1 MTTNQSEIDLT
12 NQQLQQTPIA
22 IVGMASI
29 FPQAKN
35 LQEYWENIVNEINCI
50 TDVPDSRWNLED
62 YYDPDP
68 RTPDKTYC
76 KRGGFIPHIDFNPME
91 FGIPPNLL
99 EVTDISQLLSLV
111 VAKKALEDSGYVE
124 SREFNR
130 ERTGVILGV
139 AAGRQLAVPYG
150 ARMQYP
156 IWQKALE
163 SSGISAEEATKIVE
177 KIKQAY
183 ADWDT
188 NSFPGLLSNVV
199 AGRIANRFDLGAMN
213 CVVDAA
219 CASSLAAL
227 SMAVSELTA
236 RRADMMLTGGVDTDN
251 SIFAYLCFSKTPAV
265 SPSQNVRSFDADSD
279 GMMLGEGLGIMVL
292 KRLEDAER
300 DGDRIYA
307 VITGIGSS
315 SDGRYNSIYAPRPEG
330 QMKALRRAY
339 EAAGIAP
346 ADIGLIEAHGTGTPV
361 GDKAE
366 FAALKEVFQA
376 NEPQQSIALGS
387 VKSQI
392 GHTKAAAG
400 AASLIKTALAL
411 HHKTLPPT
419 INITKPNPKLQIE
432 SSAFYLNTQ
441 TRPWFNSG
449 SPRRAGVSSFGFG
462 GSNYHVVLEEYQ
474 QQQEFSRLNSTPQP
488 VLISADTPVQLLAVC
503 DEILQQL
510 QGEEGKQHYQRLI
523 EASKSCPVP
532 HDAARVGFVVK
543 SLTETCQKIKTAIAL
558 LKQRQE
564 AWEHPQGIYYRPS
577 GLELS
582 GKVVALFS
590 GQGSQYLEMGRELA
604 INFPCMRK
612 AFECVGKLASDASTS
627 VAEVV
632 FPPPTFDSEIA
643 QTQNDKLQRTEY
655 AQPAIGAF
663 SAGVYKILQQ
673 AGFKPD
679 FVAGHSFG
687 ELTALWAAG
696 VLSDR
701 DYFSLVKARGEA
713 MASPTDAGSMMAV
726 TGDISQVQKLLADFP
741 EVTIANLN
749 SPKQVVLAGN
759 KAEVSKLH
767 QLLTEKGYSAF
778 LLPVSAAFHTQLV
791 AHAQKPFAEAISSIA
806 FNSPTIPVYTN
817 VTGKSYPTDS
827 QTIKTILQSHLLNR
841 VLFQQEIEN
850 IYADGGYCFVEFGPR
865 RILTNLVQEI
875 LGDRHHIAIAVNGS
889 RQKDSDLQLREAVIQ
904 LRVAGLSLENLDPY
918 QRTGKIPQTK
928 KNKALNLRLT
938 GVNYVSEKTKKNVEE
953 ALGEKP
959 QVAEESNGE
968 KIKSKI
974 KHNSPTFLAP
984 QSTSIA
990 SGSND
995 MDLVQLQSDS
1005 YSKQPNSKLEVN
1017 PLSNGHNGKDNDH
1030 ATAVQLKT
1038 GLQTEN
1044 KVTSTVSTESKT
1056 DKQAITKARNPLP
1069 VLNSLE
1075 NRLQQF
1081 EKHQIEICRV
1091 HEQYLNQQQE
1101 YTKIVLDVVQQQNAL
1116 FVNDNFIQQPEE
1128 TRKIILESSDRSLN
1142 KLHEHQGKVLNL
1154 HKQYIDHQVEYAVN
1168 FLQATVRG
1176 YAPIIETPE
1185 VDANSELPSTKSN
1198 GDSAR
1203 HMPSLFVPLDIG
1215 NGNENIPK
1223 VSSNFKNG
1231 LAYCPPAAPDNF
1243 ELQIPDNFAVE
1254 ENIKPEL
1261 NSNPDLPKPIEDLD
1275 TKDIVN
1281 SEKIVAKTKI
1291 PEQTEA
1297 NSLEDLPEP
1306 IEDLPESIDDLD
1318 TKGIVNSEEPVA
1330 KTKIPEQTEAN
1341 SLESVA
1347 ETEKNNPIPI
1357 NIDFEELG
1365 QSLLDVVSESTGYPV
1380 EMLELEMDMEAD
1392 LGIDSIKRVEILGAL
1407 QERYPDLPQP
1417 NLEELA
1423 EIELRTLSQII
1434 AYMRTLV
1441 SEREK
1446 KNSVP
1451 SLSN

>member
-1 MTTNQSEIDLT
+1 MTKNQPEIDLT
-12 NQQLQQTPIA
+12 NKQLQQTPIA

-50 TDVPDSRWNLED
+50 TDVPDSRWNIED

-68 RTPDKTYC
+68 KAPDKTYC
-76 KRGGFIPHIDFNPME
+76 KRGGFIPHIDFNPLD

-99 EVTDISQLLSLV
+99 EVTDVSQLLSLV
-111 VAKKALEDSGYVE
+111 VAKEALEDSGYSE

-139 AAGRQLAVPYG
+139 AAARQLAVPYG
-150 ARMQYP
+150 TRMQYP

-163 SSGISAEEATKIVE
+163 SSGIPADEATKIVE

-183 ADWDT
+183 VEWDT
-188 NSFPGLLSNVV
+188 NSFPGLLANVV

-227 SMAVSELTA
+227 SMAVAELTA
-236 RRADMMLTGGVDTDN
+236 RRADMMLTGGIDTDN

-279 GMMLGEGLGIMVL
+279 GMMLGEGLGMMVL

-307 VITGIGSS
+307 IIRGIGSS

-330 QMKALRRAY
+330 QMKALRRAH
-339 EAAGIAP
+339 EAAGLAP
-346 ADIGLIEAHGTGTPV
+346 ADISLIEAHGTGTPV

-366 FAALKEVFQA
+366 FSALKEVFQA
-376 NEPQQSIALGS
+376 QEPQQNVALGS

-419 INITKPNPKLQIE
+419 INITKPNPKLEIE
-432 SSAFYLNTQ
+432 SSAFYLNTK
-441 TRPWFNSG
+441 TRPWFNLG
-449 SPRRAGVSSFGFG
+449 NPRRAGVSSFGFG

-503 DEILQQL
+503 DEMLQQL
-510 QGEEGKQHYQRLI
+510 QGDEGNQHYQRLI

-532 HDAARVGFVVK
+532 LDAARVGFIAK

-564 AWEHPQGIYYRPS
+564 AWEHPRGIYYRPS
-577 GLELS
+577 GLKLS

-604 INFPCMRK
+604 INFPCMRE
-612 AFECVGKLASDASTS
+612 AFEDVGKLTSDASTS

-632 FPPPTFDSEIA
+632 FPPPTLDSEIA

-663 SAGVYKILQQ
+663 STGVYKILQQ
-673 AGFKPD
+673 AGFKPN

-696 VLSDR
+696 VLGDR

-713 MASPTDAGSMMAV
+713 MASPTDAGCMMAV
-726 TGDISQVQKLLADFP
+726 TGDISQLQKVLADFP

-749 SPKQVVLAGN
+749 SPQQVVLAGN
-759 KAEVSKLH
+759 KPEISKLH

-791 AHAQKPFAEAISSIA
+791 AHAQKPFAEAISSIT

-817 VTGKSYPTDS
+817 VTGQPYPNDS

-865 RILTNLVQEI
+865 RILTNLVQET
-875 LGDRHHIAIAVNGS
+875 LGDRPHLAIAVNGS
-889 RQKDSDLQLREAVIQ
+889 RQKDSDLQLREAVMQ

-918 QRTGKIPQTK
+918 QRTGKISPTK

-938 GVNYVSEKTKKNVEE
+938 GVNYVSEKTKKKIEE
-953 ALGEKP
+953 ALGAKP
-959 QVAEESNGE
+959 QVAEKFHQE
-968 KIKSKI
+968 KSDSKI
-974 KHNSPTFLAP
+974 ENNSPEVSVP
-984 QSTSIA
+984 QSTSA
-990 SGSND
+990 VSGSND
-995 MDLVQLQSDS
+995 MDLVQLPSDS
-1005 YSKQPNSKLEVN
+1005 YSRQPNSMLEIN
-1017 PLSNGHNGKDNDH
+1017 PLLNGHNGKDNGS
-1030 ATAVQLKT
+1030 AKAVQLKT
-1038 GLQTEN
+1038 GLRIEN
-1044 KVTSTVSTESKT
+1044 KLTSTVSTNKSIT
-1056 DKQAITKARNPLP
+1056 DKQVSTKTSNRLP
-1069 VLNSLE
+1069 VLTSLE

-1081 EKHQIEICRV
+1081 EKHQTEICRV

-1101 YTKIVLDVVQQQNAL
+1101 YTKIVLDVVRQQNAL
-1116 FVNDNFIQQPEE
+1116 FVNDNFIQQPVE
-1128 TRKIILESSDRSLN
+1128 TRKIILESADRSLN

-1168 FLQATVRG
+1168 FLQTTVKG
-1176 YAPIIETPE
+1176 YAPIITTPT
-1185 VDANSELPSTKSN
+1185 VDTNSELSPAKNSGEKN
-1198 GDSAR
+1198 R
-1203 HMPSLFVPLDIG
+1203 HMPSLFIPLDIG
-1215 NGNENIPK
+1215 NGSENIPK
-1223 VSSNFKNG
+1223 ISSNSQNG
-1231 LAYCPPAAPDNF
+1231 LAYCPPPAPDSF
-1243 ELQIPDNFAVE
+1243 ELQIPDNFGVE
-1254 ENIKPEL
+1254 EIITPKPE
-1261 NSNPDLPKPIEDLD
+1261 SSEDLPEPVADLPEPVADLPEPVADLPESIEDLD
-1275 TKDIVN
+1275 PQDNVN
-1281 SEKIVAKTKI
+1281 SEETVARIKI
-1291 PEQTEA
+1291 PEQTQG
-1297 NSLEDLPEP
+1297 N
-1306 IEDLPESIDDLD
+1306 
-1318 TKGIVNSEEPVA
+1318 N
-1330 KTKIPEQTEAN
+1330 
-1341 SLESVA
+1341 LESPA
-1347 ETEKNNPIPI
+1347 AIEKNNTTTI
-1357 NIDFEELG
+1357 NIDMEELG

-1392 LGIDSIKRVEILGAL
+1392 LGIDSIKRVEILGSL
-1407 QERYPDLPQP
+1407 QERYPNLPQP

-1423 EIELRTLSQII
+1423 EQELRTLNQIV
-1434 AYMRTLV
+1434 AYMQTLAPGV
-1441 SEREK
+1441 EK
-1446 KNSVP
+1446 KKSAP